1 MKPTIFLLF
10 FLLFNATPSQ
20 AQGEILSGRVLDIT
34 TGLGLLARIEIASI
48 HRYSNTNLQGVFQLN
63 DLPKTSFVLK
73 VQSLGY
79 RSKELEIRPEQ
90 FSDTL
95 IVPMIPTGYD
105 LTEVEIV
112 RERSGEAFSVGRLK
126 AVEGAAIYAGK
137 KTEVIQPEKIAMNKA
152 TNNARQ
158 VFARIPGLNI
168 WESDGGGL
176 QLGIG
181 GRGLSPNRN
190 SNFNV
195 RQNGYDISA
204 DALGYPESYYTPPVE
219 ATERIEVVRGAAS
232 LQYGTQFG
240 GLVNFVKKR
249 GRQGTPFEFIS
260 RNTAGSWKFFNTF
273 NSIGGNLKKLNYYAY
288 YQYKRGDGWRPNSAF
303 QSHAGF
309 ASLIYRPIQKLEL
322 GLEYT
327 RFSYLAQQPGG
338 LTDAQFLDN
347 PRQSLRSRNWFKV
360 DWNLAALTIDIKA
373 TEKTRLNFRTF
384 LLYAGR
390 KAVGI
395 LERINEI
402 DRGQNRD
409 LLDDTYLNAGAE
421 LRFVQRFRIKE
432 GQHTFLSGLRVYGG
446 QTLRKQG
453 FASNGSGADFN
464 YLDPSNPGR
473 SDYRFPGFN
482 FAWFTE
488 QVFNVLPGL
497 SITPGIRTEYI
508 YTAAEGRYNLT
519 LRDFAGNLLSD
530 TLLPEQRDRR
540 RGFVLLGLG
549 IAYKPIEAIEL
560 YGNFSQN
567 YRSITFSDLRVVNP
581 NFRVDPEIQ
590 DEKGFNADLGLRG
603 THKNIITYDLSGFVL
618 AYNNR
623 IGQIFLN
630 DTAFPFL
637 PYRYRTNIGRSLTAG
652 VEAFAEMEFLHWL
665 RLNPSKYRLSLF
677 INTSVIY
684 ARYTQS
690 KDPSVEGRQVELVPP
705 FLLRTGITAEIYK
718 AKLSVQFSY
727 VRKHYTDASNAE
739 FSSTAVN
746 GIIPSYYVMDLSVQY
761 PFRWFQLE
769 AGINNLTNNR
779 YFTRRAD
786 AYPGP
791 GIIPSDAL
799 SFYVGLQFKIA
810 ADKKRDAGK
819 SISVAA
825 GR

>member
-1 MKPTIFLLF
+1 MKPFFILLF
-10 FLLFNATPSQ
+10 FLFLGNTPLA
-20 AQGEILSGRVLDIT
+20 AQGAVLNGRVLDFS
-34 TGLGLLARIEIASI
+34 TGLGLLARIEVSSI
-48 HRYSNTNLQGVFQLN
+48 HRFSNTNLQGRFQLN
-63 DLPKTSFVLK
+63 DLPQTSFVLK

-79 RSKELEIRPEQ
+79 RSLEIEVKPEQ

-95 IVPMIPTGYD
+95 VLGMFPTGYD
-105 LTEVEIV
+105 LTEVQIV
-112 RERSGEAFSVGRLK
+112 RERTGEAFSMGRLS

-137 KTEVIQPEKIAMNKA
+137 KTEVILPEKLAMNKA

-158 VFARIPGLNI
+158 VFARVPGLNI

-219 ATERIEVVRGAAS
+219 AIERIEVVRGAAS

-240 GLVNFVKKR
+240 GLINFVKKR
-249 GRQGTPFEFIS
+249 GRPGTPFEFVS
-260 RNTAGSWKFFNTF
+260 RNTLGSWKFFNTF

-288 YQYKRGDGWRPNSAF
+288 YQYKRADGWRPNSGF

-309 ASLIYRPIQKLEL
+309 ASLIWRPIPKAEL

-338 LTDAQFLDN
+338 LTDAQFDEG
-347 PRQSLRSRNWFKV
+347 PRQSFRSRNWFKV
-360 DWNLAALTIDIKA
+360 DWNLAALSFDFKLNDKSRI
-373 TEKTRLNFRTF
+373 NFRSF
-384 LLYAGR
+384 VLYAGR

-402 DRGQNRD
+402 DRGQDRD
-409 LLDDTYLNAGAE
+409 LLDDVYLNAGGE
-421 LRFVQRFRIKE
+421 LRFAQRFRIKD
-432 GQHTFLSGLRVYGG
+432 GQHTFLTGIRIYGG
-446 QTLRKQG
+446 RTLRKQG
-453 FASNGSGADFN
+453 FASNGSGPDFT
-464 YLDPSNPGR
+464 YLNPSNPGK

-482 FAWFTE
+482 FAWFAE

-497 SITPGIRTEYI
+497 SITPGIRAEYI
-508 YTAAEGRYNLT
+508 YTGAEGNYNLT
-519 LRDFAGNLLSD
+519 LRDFAGNVLSD
-530 TLLPEQRDRR
+530 TLLPEQRSRR
-540 RGFVLLGLG
+540 RGLVLLGLG
-549 IAYKPIEAIEL
+549 IAYKPMEALEV

-581 NFRVDPEIQ
+581 NFRVDPQIQ
-590 DEKGFNADLGLRG
+590 DEKGFNADLGMRG
-603 THKNIITYDLSGFVL
+603 TYKNIITYDLSGFVL

-637 PYRYRTNIGRSLTAG
+637 PYRYRTNVGRSLTAG
-652 VEAFAEMEFLHWL
+652 IEAFAEMEFLRWL
-665 RLNPSKYRLSLF
+665 RLDPNKYRLSCF
-677 INTSVIY
+677 VNTSVIY

-690 KDPSVEGRQVELVPP
+690 NDPAVEGRQVELVPP

-718 AKLSVQFSY
+718 AKISVQFY
-727 VRKHYTDASNAE
+727 
-739 FSSTAVN
+739 
-746 GIIPSYYVMDLSVQY
+746 M
-761 PFRWFQLE
+761 
-769 AGINNLTNNR
+769 
-779 YFTRRAD
+779 
-786 AYPGP
+786 
-791 GIIPSDAL
+791 
-799 SFYVGLQFKIA
+799 
-810 ADKKRDAGK
+810 
-819 SISVAA
+819 
-825 GR
+825 